1 LLSATRIAI
10 FVTLLGWVAFVA
22 TTLSKAFFGETFSV
36 RYAADA
42 IVYLVVVT
50 LLTGSALAYLVARL
64 GFAHRAR
71 KHERVPR
78 STIDSFFSA
87 RSPELTVIVPSYR
100 EDASVIRQTLL
111 SAALQEYPA
120 MNVVLLIDD
129 PPNPDDPHNLGLLES
144 ARALPGQI
152 NDMLQAPRERFE
164 HALELF
170 EEGELARGE
179 VTVEGMRTLS
189 ANYVEASSILTA
201 IAADFDEEDAAEKFV
216 RNEVIGGLAN
226 DLTTVAGAL
235 QRAADE
241 GATLLPARMVQLYQR
256 LVWTFAA
263 EVSSFER
270 KRYLSLSH
278 EANKAMNLNSYI
290 GLMGGSYVE
299 RETMAGT
306 VLLPASGADADLIV
320 PEPEYVLTLDADS
333 VLLPEYCL
341 RLVHL
346 MEQPEF
352 ERVAVSQTPYSA
364 FPGAAT
370 RIERI
375 SGATTDIQHI
385 LHQGMTHFG
394 ATFWVG
400 ANAVLRKCAL
410 DEIAET
416 EHIGGYPIRRFIQ
429 DRTVIEDTESSVD
442 LGLRGWTL
450 YNYPER
456 LSYSATPPDFGALC
470 VQRQRWA
477 NGGLLI
483 LAKFRRYASVR
494 SQRGLIGASG
504 ELFLRMNYLASIAWA
519 SLGLVIL
526 LAYPFNGALLSPIV
540 LATALPYFVAMTG
553 DLKRCG
559 YKRTDV
565 FRIYGF
571 NLILLAVNVSGV
583 VKSLGQAIGG
593 QKIAFARTPKVRN
606 RTTAAISFVLVPYV
620 IIAFA
625 LFTIWRDVHQA
636 AYTHAAYAAVN
647 ALLCAYAVVAFI
659 GIRHSL
665 VDVWSN
671 VVQRIWQPVERVEH
685 EPVQELDWV
694 TVLYDGAQTGGGVAL
709 PSATALR
716 STESR
721 VYADR
726 VAETGAVGA

>member
-1 LLSATRIAI
+1 MLSATRIAI
-10 FVTLLGWVAFVA
+10 FVTLVGWVAFVA
-22 TTLSKAFFGETFSV
+22 TTLSKAFFGDTFSV

-129 PPNPDDPHNLGLLES
+129 PPNPDDPHNLAAARVGARAPGADQRPAPGAARAVRAR
-144 ARALPGQI
+144 ARALRGGRARARRGHGRGHADARGQ
-152 NDMLQAPRERFE
+152 LRR
-164 HALELF
+164 
-170 EEGELARGE
+170 GELDPDGDRR
-179 VTVEGMRTLS
+179 RTS
-189 ANYVEASSILTA
+189 TRRTPR
-201 IAADFDEEDAAEKFV
+201 EKFV

-256 LVWTFAA
+256 LVWTFRA

-306 VLLPASGADADLIV
+306 VLLPASGAEADLVV
-320 PEPEYVLTLDADS
+320 PEPDYVLTLDADS

-370 RIERI
+370 RHRADRRRDDRHPAHPPP
-375 SGATTDIQHI
+375 GHDA
-385 LHQGMTHFG
+385 
-394 ATFWVG
+394 
-400 ANAVLRKCAL
+400 LR
-410 DEIAET
+410 
-416 EHIGGYPIRRFIQ
+416 
-429 DRTVIEDTESSVD
+429 
-442 LGLRGWTL
+442 
-450 YNYPER
+450 
-456 LSYSATPPDFGALC
+456 
-470 VQRQRWA
+470 
-477 NGGLLI
+477 
-483 LAKFRRYASVR
+483 
-494 SQRGLIGASG
+494 
-504 ELFLRMNYLASIAWA
+504 
-519 SLGLVIL
+519 
-526 LAYPFNGALLSPIV
+526 
-540 LATALPYFVAMTG
+540 
-553 DLKRCG
+553 
-559 YKRTDV
+559 
-565 FRIYGF
+565 
-571 NLILLAVNVSGV
+571 
-583 VKSLGQAIGG
+583 
-593 QKIAFARTPKVRN
+593 
-606 RTTAAISFVLVPYV
+606 
-620 IIAFA
+620 
-625 LFTIWRDVHQA
+625 RDVLGRRERGPAQVRAGRDRRDRAHRRLPDP
-636 AYTHAAYAAVN
+636 
-647 ALLCAYAVVAFI
+647 ALHP
-659 GIRHSL
+659 GSHRDRGH
-665 VDVWSN
+665 
-671 VVQRIWQPVERVEH
+671 RVERR
-685 EPVQELDWV
+685 PRPPRA
-694 TVLYDGAQTGGGVAL
+694 G
-709 PSATALR
+709 R
-716 STESR
+716 STTTPS
-721 VYADR
+721 
-726 VAETGAVGA
+726 G

>member
-10 FVTLLGWVAFVA
+10 LITVVGWVAFVA

-42 IVYLVVVT
+42 LVYLLVVT

-71 KHERVPR
+71 RHERVPR
-78 STIDSFFSA
+78 STIDSFFGERA
-87 RSPELTVIVPSYR
+87 PGLTVIVPSYR

-129 PPNPDDPHNLGLLES
+129 PPNPDDPHHLALLES

-152 NDMLQAPRERFE
+152 NDLLQPPRERFE

-170 EEGELARGE
+170 DGE
-179 VTVEGMRTLS
+179 VTVDGMRTL
-189 ANYVEASSILTA
+189 AAHYVDAASILTA
-201 IAADFDEEDAAEKFV
+201 IGADFDEVDASEKFV
-216 RNEVIGGLAN
+216 RNQVIGGLAG
-226 DLTTVAGAL
+226 DLTTIAGAL

-241 GATLLPARMVQLYQR
+241 GAVLTASRMGQLYER
-256 LVWTFAA
+256 LVWTFRAD
-263 EVSSFER
+263 VSSFER

-278 EANKAMNLNSYI
+278 EANKAMNLNSFI
-290 GLMGGSYVE
+290 WLMGGRYVE
-299 RETMAGT
+299 RQTLAGT
-306 VLLPASGADADLIV
+306 VLLPANDEEPDLVV
-320 PEPEYVLTLDADS
+320 PAAEYVLTLDADS

-352 ERVAVSQTPYSA
+352 ERVAVAQTPYSA

-375 SGATTDIQHI
+375 AGATTDIQHI

-400 ANAVLRKCAL
+400 ANAVLRKTAL

-416 EHIGGYPIRRFIQ
+416 ERVGGYPVRRFIQ

-442 LGLRGWTL
+442 LGLKGWTL

-456 LSYSATPPDFGALC
+456 LSYSATPPDFGSLC
-470 VQRQRWA
+470 IQRQRWA

-483 LAKFRRYASVR
+483 MSKFRRYAAEAR
-494 SQRGLIGASG
+494 ARRGLIGARG
-504 ELFLRMNYLASIAWA
+504 ELFLRLNYLASIAWA
-519 SLGLVIL
+519 SFGLVIL
-526 LAYPFNGALLSPIV
+526 LVYPFNGALLSPIV

-571 NLILLAVNVSGV
+571 NLILLAVNLSGV
-583 VKSLGQAIGG
+583 IKSLGQLIGG

-606 RTTAAISFVLVPYV
+606 RTTAAISFVLVPYLIV
-620 IIAFA
+620 AFA

-647 ALLCAYAVVAFI
+647 ALLCAYALVAFI

-671 VVQRIWQPVERVEH
+671 VLMRVWRPVEPVARPEVE
-685 EPVQELDWV
+685 QLDWV
-694 TVLYDGAQTGGGVAL
+694 TVLYDGAHAGAGGKAL
-709 PSATALR
+709 PSAVALQSTAVVN
-716 STESR
+716 E
-721 VYADR
+721 V
-726 VAETGAVGA
+726 VKQGVGA

>member
-1 LLSATRIAI
+1 VPSTRTERLLSATRIAI
-10 FVTLLGWVAFVA
+10 FVTVIGWVAFVA
-22 TTLSKAFFGETFSV
+22 TTLSKAFFGDTFSV

-42 IVYLVVVT
+42 VVYLVVVT
-50 LLTGSALAYLVARL
+50 LLTGSALAYLMARL

-71 KHERVPR
+71 RHERVPR
-78 STIDSFFSA
+78 STIDSFFSE

-120 MNVVLLIDD
+120 MNVVLLVDD
-129 PPNPDDPHNLGLLES
+129 PPNPDDPHQLALLEA
-144 ARALPGQI
+144 ARALPGEI
-152 NDMLQAPRERFE
+152 NEMLQAPRERFE
-164 HALELF
+164 RALEDF
-170 EEGELARGE
+170 EAGGE
-179 VTVEGMRTLS
+179 VTVESMRGL
-189 ANYVEASSILTA
+189 AAHYVEASAILTA
-201 IAADFDEEDAAEKFV
+201 IGADFDEHDASEKFV

-226 DLTTVAGAL
+226 DLTTIAGAL

-241 GATLLPARMVQLYQR
+241 GATLTPTRMAQLYER
-256 LVWTFAA
+256 LVWTFRAR
-263 EVSSFER
+263 VSSFER

-290 GLMGGSYVE
+290 GLMGGRYAE
-299 RETMAGT
+299 RETLAGT
-306 VLLPASGADADLIV
+306 VLLPTAGDDWDLDV
-320 PEPEYVLTLDADS
+320 PEPDYVLTLDADS

-352 ERVAVSQTPYSA
+352 ERVAVAQTPYSA

-375 SGATTDIQHI
+375 AGATTDIQHI

-400 ANAVLRKCAL
+400 ANAVLRKTAL

-416 EHIGGYPIRRFIQ
+416 EHVGGYPVRRFIQ

-456 LSYSATPPDFGALC
+456 LSYSATPPDFGSLC
-470 VQRQRWA
+470 IQRQRWA

-483 LAKFRRYASVR
+483 MSKFRRYAADAR
-494 SQRGLIGASG
+494 GRRGLLGAKG
-504 ELFLRMNYLASIAWA
+504 ELFLRLNYLASIAWA
-519 SLGLVIL
+519 SIGLVVL

-540 LATALPYFVAMTG
+540 LATALPYFAAMTG

-571 NLILLAVNVSGV
+571 NLILLAVNLSGV

-606 RTTAAISFVLVPYV
+606 RTTAAISFVAVPYLIV
-620 IIAFA
+620 AFA

-665 VDVWSN
+665 VDIWSN
-671 VVQRIWQPVERVEH
+671 VLQRVWRPVEPVGRPQVE
-685 EPVQELDWV
+685 ELDWV
-694 TVLYDGAQTGGGVAL
+694 TVLYDGAHAGAGARM

-716 STESR
+716 SGEI
-721 VYADR
+721 V
-726 VAETGAVGA
+726 ETGVTA